1 MPEVFFVVVLW
12 DYLDSSSMINLEENK
27 QILLIFHHH
36 LQSPFLS
43 SSCLLLS
50 SCQSQKQWRNPKRLL
65 WMNHDSQRGYLKIVE
80 DEMLPKILFCGK
92 KIFLDM
98 RYFNMVLLI
107 KAYDVTV
114 IHSREEGLSF
124 QNFVCIIY
132 IYIYK
137 LPNVNSQLDWD
148 KIALV
153 MHMRFYLDLMN
164 GSYEF
169 LCATART

>member
-1 MPEVFFVVVLW
+1 
-12 DYLDSSSMINLEENK
+12 
-27 QILLIFHHH
+27 
-36 LQSPFLS
+36 
-43 SSCLLLS
+43 
-50 SCQSQKQWRNPKRLL
+50 
-65 WMNHDSQRGYLKIVE
+65 MNHDSQRGYLKIVE

-132 IYIYK
+132 IYIYAPK
-137 LPNVNSQLDWD
+137 CKFTAGLRQNCPHDAY
-148 KIALV
+148 AL
-153 MHMRFYLDLMN
+153 L
-164 GSYEF
+164 S
-169 LCATART
+169 